1 MEFTLKRDN
10 MNLKNFRK
18 PMFLSLWWFLEACA
32 LYYCLASLGVGIII
46 VAIILIFASCL
57 LPLLQSYR
65 IKAIIYLLLSVYSI
79 CFLLGIYTSYLFS
92 MRIEQYTWHYI
103 SFFAIAV
110 INIWI
115 SFRGFWYNWKKCLPL
130 K

>member
-10 MNLKNFRK
+10 MNLKKFRK

-103 SFFAIAV
+103 SIFAIAV